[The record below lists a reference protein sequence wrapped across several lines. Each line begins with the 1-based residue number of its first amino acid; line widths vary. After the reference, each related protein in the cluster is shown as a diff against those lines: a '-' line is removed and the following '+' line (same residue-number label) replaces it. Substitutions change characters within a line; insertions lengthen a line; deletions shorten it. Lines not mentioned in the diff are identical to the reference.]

1 MVKEYKGW
9 IPTVGGRLSF
19 TVAGT
24 HSRKNSHHDSPVVQ
38 LEGDAGQ
45 KRIYAYQVRDLS
57 DIPPLLQMAKVNIF
71 KKIVQKITRTNGRFI
86 FLYGSENSD
95 HASDIDAPLSG
106 RVLVYR
112 YTQSRNS
119 TFKRR
124 MEPFELCNELS
135 VDENLDQICSY
146 SLVDEPVL
154 DVSFQ
159 LTRRGECKISS
170 STDIHTEI
178 RKHALSEVFFF
189 LKDFFHAHQH
199 HNPRQDTIADLHEFE
214 GNNETWINETLRS
227 MYRKVLDF
235 KRCGDF
241 DSYMSAKGMLS
252 YINTF
257 VETIGKPYKK
267 SNLIVLENNNILES
281 LDVAK
286 SKFEYEL
293 SEKRNDH
300 SRALAY
306 TAFAL
311 TIVLTYSKYL
321 SLRLPDGFIEK
332 FDSCSLE
339 ALITRFVVENP
350 LILVVCF
357 AALYFSLHSIPRMLR
372 KISPASKAWVSLF
385 VSLKQ
390 HYLRIALPIGLSVL
404 FLCLSV
410 FVFVQMI
417 M

>member
-38 LEGDAGQ
+38 LDYGVRQ
-45 KRIYAYQVRDLS
+45 NRIYAYQIRDLS
-57 DIPPLLQMAKVNIF
+57 DIPPLIQVAKINVF

-95 HASDIDAPLSG
+95 SASDIDAPLSG

-112 YTQSRNS
+112 YTQSENS

-124 MEPFELCNELS
+124 LEPFELRSHLS
-135 VDENLDQICSY
+135 VGENLDEICSH
-146 SLVDEPVL
+146 SLIGEPVL
-154 DVSFQ
+154 DVNFQ

-170 STDIHTEI
+170 STEIQTEI

-214 GNNETWINETLRS
+214 GDNEAWINETLRS

-252 YINTF
+252 YIDTF
-257 VETIGKPYKK
+257 VKTIGKPYE
-267 SNLIVLENNNILES
+267 NADLIVLENDNVLES

-286 SKFEYEL
+286 SKFEYDL

-300 SRALAY
+300 ARALAY

-311 TIVLTYSKYL
+311 TIVLAYSKYL
-321 SLRLPDGFIEK
+321 SFRLPDGFIEK
-332 FDSCSLE
+332 FDVCGYE
-339 ALITRFVVENP
+339 AFVTRFVVENP

-357 AALYFSLHSIPRMLR
+357 SALYFLLHSVPRMLR
-372 KISPASKAWVSLF
+372 KISPVSKAWVSLF
-385 VSLKQ
+385 VSLKK
-390 HYLRIALPIGLSVL
+390 HYQRIALPLGLSAL
-404 FLCLSV
+404 FLSLSV
-410 FVFVQMI
+410 FLFVKMI